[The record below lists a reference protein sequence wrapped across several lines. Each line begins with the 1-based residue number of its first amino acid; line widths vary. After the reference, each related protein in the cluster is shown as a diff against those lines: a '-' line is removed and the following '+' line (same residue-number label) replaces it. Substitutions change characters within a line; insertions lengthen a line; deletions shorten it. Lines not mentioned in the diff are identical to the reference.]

1 MIIEIKLQDKK
12 GFTVS
17 DQDLIWNCNQCIT
30 DMATQI
36 EEARIT
42 PDKLDENGLLPL
54 KGFDELLESYYTY
67 KFIIR
72 EYDLETPKEMEKIEK
87 FIADLI
93 RISK

>member
-1 MIIEIKLQDKK
+1 
-12 GFTVS
+12 
-17 DQDLIWNCNQCIT
+17 
-30 DMATQI
+30 MATQI
-36 EEARIT
+36 EEARIN

>member
-17 DQDLIWNCNQCIT
+17 DEDLIWNCNQCIT

-36 EEARIT
+36 EEARIN

>member
-17 DQDLIWNCNQCIT
+17 DEDLIWNCNQCIT
-30 DMATQI
+30 DILNQLGVKKL
-36 EEARIT
+36 
-42 PDKLDENGLLPL
+42 PDKLNELEILTL

-72 EYDLETPKEMEKIEK
+72 EYDLETPKEMEKIEN